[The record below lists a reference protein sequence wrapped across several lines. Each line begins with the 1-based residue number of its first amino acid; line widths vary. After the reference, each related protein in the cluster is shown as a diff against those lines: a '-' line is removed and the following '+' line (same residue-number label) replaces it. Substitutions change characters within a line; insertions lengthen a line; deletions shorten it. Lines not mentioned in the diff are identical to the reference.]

1 MTTVDITLRVNG
13 ATCTG
18 SPEARKTL
26 ADFLRDDL
34 NLTGTHVGCEHGVCG
49 ACTVIVDG
57 RAVRS
62 CLMLA
67 VQAAGSEVTTI
78 EGLAPDGGLGT
89 LQQAMWDSHSF
100 QCGFCTPGFVMQA
113 AAFLSDHPDAGEQQ
127 IREALSG
134 NICRCT
140 GYQSIIDGVL
150 LAAERTREA
159 LSEGATM
166 TAIAAERYTGASIKR
181 SEDPRILTGA
191 GRYVDDIKLPGMLHA
206 AFVRSPLAHGR
217 VLSVDVSAA
226 RTLPGVVAALTGADL
241 ETMTVPGPD
250 ALMALLSWAGPTP
263 EFTLLATD
271 KVRFMGDPVAIVI
284 AESRYLAEDGCELVE
299 VEYDDLPP
307 VMNAAFALDPSSPP
321 LFANLGDNIA
331 RPHSRSEFGDVS
343 GTFANADRIIDFH
356 IDVHRHQNVPME
368 GRACIASYD
377 AGLGVM
383 TVYAATQSVHVS
395 RIAVA
400 MRLGMEP
407 DKVRVLAGDI
417 GGSFGL
423 KIGAS
428 REELAVA
435 AASRLVG
442 QPVKWIEDRGEN
454 LTASGQAREESFDV
468 RAAVSND
475 GDLLGLDVKM
485 VIDTGSY
492 PGMGAM
498 LPATIEAMLPGPYKL
513 AALGFESTAV
523 TTNKACY
530 VAYRGPWASETF
542 VRERVLDLIAKD
554 AGLDPV
560 EIRLRNVAP
569 RTDPP
574 ALMITGRPLA
584 GVTTRESLERIG
596 QLVDFPAFRR
606 RQAEARAQGR
616 FLGIGVATFIE
627 AAPGP
632 RSPEGSSGPMGTESM
647 RLRLEEDG
655 IVALFTG
662 QMPHGQSH
670 QTTLAQIAADEF
682 GVPFEQVRIVVGD
695 TDVVPFGLTGGS
707 RSATMTGGVALHGAR
722 QLKAKVLDFAAHLM
736 EASAQDLLITDGN
749 VWVRG
754 DPASAIAVTEVARR
768 AASGQFGAGVD
779 AELEVE
785 ATFDG
790 GEGGWSGG
798 THCAIVDVDVET
810 GIVKVERYVAVED
823 CGALIN
829 PAVVEGQI
837 RGGIAQGIGAVLLE
851 RSAYGEDG
859 SFQSS
864 TFMDYL
870 MPTACDV
877 PRIEIEHLETVPLDA
892 DVNFRGVGEGGMIVA
907 PPTVVN
913 AIEDALSP
921 FGVRIYEQHL
931 PPARILELIAAAD
944 SGR

>member
-1 MTTVDITLRVNG
+1 
-13 ATCTG
+13 
-18 SPEARKTL
+18 
-26 ADFLRDDL
+26 
-34 NLTGTHVGCEHGVCG
+34 
-49 ACTVIVDG
+49 
-57 RAVRS
+57 
-62 CLMLA
+62 
-67 VQAAGSEVTTI
+67 
-78 EGLAPDGGLGT
+78 
-89 LQQAMWDSHSF
+89 
-100 QCGFCTPGFVMQA
+100 
-113 AAFLSDHPDAGEQQ
+113 
-127 IREALSG
+127 
-134 NICRCT
+134 
-140 GYQSIIDGVL
+140 
-150 LAAERTREA
+150 
-159 LSEGATM
+159 M
-166 TAIAAERYTGASIKR
+166 TAIAAERYTGARIKR

-206 AFVRSPLAHGR
+206 AFVRSPMAHAL

-226 RTLPGVVAALTGADL
+226 LALPGVVAVLTGADL
-241 ETMTVPGPD
+241 EAMTVPGPD
-250 ALMALLSWAGPTP
+250 ALMALMGWTGPTP

-271 KVRFMGDPVAIVI
+271 KVRFAGDPVAIVV
-284 AESRYLAEDGCELVE
+284 AESRALAEDGCELVE

-307 VMNAAFALDPSSPP
+307 VVDAAFALDPGSPP

-331 RPHSRSEFGDVS
+331 RPHARSEFGDVAD
-343 GTFANADRIIDFH
+343 TFASADRIIDFH

-368 GRACIASYD
+368 GRGCVASYD
-377 AGLGVM
+377 ADQGVL

-395 RIAVA
+395 RIAIA
-400 MRLGMEP
+400 MRLGIEA
-407 DKVRVLAGDI
+407 DKVRVVAGDI

-428 REELAVA
+428 REELAAA
-435 AASRLVG
+435 AASRRLG
-442 QPVKWIEDRGEN
+442 RPVKWVEDRGEN
-454 LTASGQAREESFDV
+454 LAASGQAREESFDV

-485 VIDTGSY
+485 VIDTGAY
-492 PGMGAM
+492 PGLGVTVPDTMQ
-498 LPATIEAMLPGPYKL
+498 AMLPGPYKL
-513 AALGFESTAV
+513 AALGFESTAAI
-523 TTNKACY
+523 TNKASY

-554 AGLDPV
+554 LGLDPV
-560 EIRLRNVAP
+560 EIRRRNVAP

-574 ALMITGRPLA
+574 AAMITGRPLV
-584 GVTTRESLERIG
+584 GVTSKESLERVA
-596 QLVDFPAFRR
+596 QFVDVPAFRR
-606 RQAEARAQGR
+606 RQAEARAHGR
-616 FLGIGVATFIE
+616 YLGIGVATFIE

-632 RSPEGSSGPMGTESM
+632 RSPEGPSGPMGVESM
-647 RLRLEEDG
+647 RLRLTEDG

-682 GVPFEQVRIVVGD
+682 GVPFEQVRVVVGD

-707 RSATMTGGVALHGAR
+707 RSATMTGGVTLHGAR
-722 QLKAKVLDFAAHLM
+722 QLKAKVLDFAAQLM

-754 DPASAIAVTEVARR
+754 DPASAITVTEVARR
-768 AASGQFGAGVD
+768 AASGQFDADVD
-779 AELEVE
+779 ARLEVE

-798 THCAIVDVDVET
+798 SHCAIVEVDVET
-810 GIVKVERYVAVED
+810 GIVKVERYVAAED

-851 RSAYGEDG
+851 RSAYAEDG
-859 SFQSS
+859 SFQSA

-907 PPTVVN
+907 PPTIVN

-931 PPARILELIAAAD
+931 PPARIMELIAGAD
-944 SGR
+944 RGQ

>member
-1 MTTVDITLRVNG
+1 
-13 ATCTG
+13 
-18 SPEARKTL
+18 
-26 ADFLRDDL
+26 
-34 NLTGTHVGCEHGVCG
+34 
-49 ACTVIVDG
+49 
-57 RAVRS
+57 
-62 CLMLA
+62 
-67 VQAAGSEVTTI
+67 
-78 EGLAPDGGLGT
+78 
-89 LQQAMWDSHSF
+89 
-100 QCGFCTPGFVMQA
+100 
-113 AAFLSDHPDAGEQQ
+113 
-127 IREALSG
+127 
-134 NICRCT
+134 
-140 GYQSIIDGVL
+140 
-150 LAAERTREA
+150 
-159 LSEGATM
+159 M

-181 SEDPRILTGA
+181 SEDPRILTGT

-206 AFVRSPLAHGR
+206 AFVRSPMAHAR
-217 VLSVDVSAA
+217 VLSVDVTAA
-226 RTLPGVVAALTGADL
+226 RALPGVVAVLTGAEL
-241 ETMTVPGPD
+241 EAITVPGPD
-250 ALMALLSWAGPTP
+250 ALMALMGWAGPTP

-271 KVRFMGDPVAIVI
+271 KVRLVGDPVAVVI
-284 AESRYLAEDGCELVE
+284 AESRYIAEDGCELVE

-307 VMNAAFALDPSSPP
+307 VVDAAFALDPGSPP

-331 RPHSRSEFGDVS
+331 RLHSRHEFGDVS
-343 GTFANADRIIDFH
+343 ATFAQADRVTGFH

-368 GRACIASYD
+368 GRGCVASYD
-377 AGLGVM
+377 ADSGVM
-383 TVYAATQSVHVS
+383 TMHAATQSVHVT

-400 MRLGMEP
+400 MRLGLEQ

-435 AASRLVG
+435 AASRAVG
-442 QPVKWIEDRGEN
+442 RPVKWVEDRGEN

-468 RAAVSND
+468 QAAVSND

-485 VIDTGSY
+485 VIDTGAY
-492 PGMGAM
+492 PGLGLTVPDTMQ
-498 LPATIEAMLPGPYKL
+498 AMLPGPYKL
-513 AALGFESTAV
+513 AALGFESIAAF
-523 TTNKACY
+523 TNKASY

-554 AGLDPV
+554 LGLDPV
-560 EIRLRNVAP
+560 EIRQRNVAP

-574 ALMITGRPLA
+574 ATMVTGRPLV
-584 GVTTRESLERIG
+584 GVTSMESLERVA

-616 FLGIGVATFIE
+616 YLGVGVATFIE

-632 RSPEGSSGPMGTESM
+632 RSPEGPSGPMGVESM

-682 GVPFEQVRIVVGD
+682 GVPFEQGRVVVGD

-722 QLKAKVLDFAAHLM
+722 QLKAKVLDFAAQLM

-754 DPASAIAVTEVARR
+754 DPASAISVTEVAQS
-768 AASGQFGAGVD
+768 AAAMTGPSGDGAA

-785 ATFDG
+785 ATYDG

-798 THCAIVDVDVET
+798 THCAIVDVDAET

-837 RGGIAQGIGAVLLE
+837 RGGVAQGIGAVLLE

-859 SFQSS
+859 SFQSA

-870 MPTACDV
+870 MPTACDI

-931 PPARILELIAAAD
+931 PPARILELIAERD
-944 SGR
+944 PGR

>member
-1 MTTVDITLRVNG
+1 
-13 ATCTG
+13 
-18 SPEARKTL
+18 
-26 ADFLRDDL
+26 
-34 NLTGTHVGCEHGVCG
+34 
-49 ACTVIVDG
+49 
-57 RAVRS
+57 
-62 CLMLA
+62 
-67 VQAAGSEVTTI
+67 
-78 EGLAPDGGLGT
+78 
-89 LQQAMWDSHSF
+89 
-100 QCGFCTPGFVMQA
+100 
-113 AAFLSDHPDAGEQQ
+113 
-127 IREALSG
+127 
-134 NICRCT
+134 
-140 GYQSIIDGVL
+140 
-150 LAAERTREA
+150 
-159 LSEGATM
+159 M

-181 SEDPRILTGA
+181 SEDPRILTGT

-206 AFVRSPLAHGR
+206 AFARAPMAHAR

-226 RTLPGVVAALTGADL
+226 RALPGVVAVLTGADL
-241 ETMTVPGPD
+241 EAMTVPGPD
-250 ALMALLSWAGPTP
+250 GLMALMGWAGPTP

-271 KVRFMGDPVAIVI
+271 KVRFVGDPVAIVI

-307 VMNAAFALDPSSPP
+307 VVNAAFALDPSSPP
-321 LFANLGDNIA
+321 LFANLGDNVA
-331 RPHSRSEFGDVS
+331 RPHSRNEFGDVS
-343 GTFANADRIIDFH
+343 GTFAAADRILDFH

-368 GRACIASYD
+368 GRGCVASYD
-377 AGLGVM
+377 AGQGVM
-383 TVYAATQSVHVS
+383 TLYAATQSVHVS

-400 MRLGMEP
+400 TRLGIER

-428 REELAVA
+428 REELAVS
-435 AASRLVG
+435 AASRLLG
-442 QPVKWIEDRGEN
+442 QPVKWVEDRSEN
-454 LTASGQAREESFDV
+454 LSASGQAREESFDV
-468 RAAVSND
+468 RAAVGND
-475 GDLLGLDVKM
+475 GDLLGLDARM

-492 PGMGAM
+492 PGMGM
-498 LPATIEAMLPGPYKL
+498 MVPDIMQAMLPGPYKL
-513 AALGFESTAV
+513 AALGFESTAAI
-523 TTNKACY
+523 TNKAPY

-542 VRERVLDLIAKD
+542 VRERILDLIAKD
-554 AGLDPV
+554 LGLDPV

-574 ALMITGRPLA
+574 AVMITGRPLV
-584 GVTTRESLERIG
+584 GVTSKESLERVT

-606 RQAEARAQGR
+606 RQAGARAQGR
-616 FLGIGVATFIE
+616 YLGIGVATFIE

-632 RSPEGSSGPMGTESM
+632 RSPGGPRGPMGLESM
-647 RLRLEEDG
+647 RLRLTEDG

-682 GVPFEQVRIVVGD
+682 GVPFEQVRVVVGD
-695 TDVVPFGLTGGS
+695 SDVVPFGLTGGS

-736 EASAQDLLITDGN
+736 EVSARDLLITDGN

-754 DPASAIAVTEVARR
+754 DPATAIGVSEVAGR
-768 AASGQFGAGVD
+768 AASGQFGADVD
-779 AELEVE
+779 ARLEVE

-798 THCAIVDVDVET
+798 THCAIVEIDVET

-859 SFQSS
+859 SFRSA

-913 AIEDALSP
+913 AIEDALEP

-931 PPARILELIAAAD
+931 PPARILELIAAANP
-944 SGR
+944 GR

>member
-1 MTTVDITLRVNG
+1 M
-13 ATCTG
+13 A
-18 SPEARKTL
+18 
-26 ADFLRDDL
+26 
-34 NLTGTHVGCEHGVCG
+34 
-49 ACTVIVDG
+49 
-57 RAVRS
+57 
-62 CLMLA
+62 
-67 VQAAGSEVTTI
+67 
-78 EGLAPDGGLGT
+78 
-89 LQQAMWDSHSF
+89 
-100 QCGFCTPGFVMQA
+100 
-113 AAFLSDHPDAGEQQ
+113 
-127 IREALSG
+127 
-134 NICRCT
+134 
-140 GYQSIIDGVL
+140 
-150 LAAERTREA
+150 
-159 LSEGATM
+159 
-166 TAIAAERYTGASIKR
+166 AIAAERYTGASIKR

-206 AFVRSPLAHGR
+206 AFVRSPMAHAR

-226 RTLPGVVAALTGADL
+226 RELPGVVAAFTGADM
-241 ETMTVPGPD
+241 EAMTVPGPD
-250 ALMALLSWAGPTP
+250 ALMALMGWAGPMP

-271 KVRFMGDPVAIVI
+271 KVRFVGDPVAIVV

-299 VEYDDLPP
+299 VDYEDLPP
-307 VMNAAFALDPSSPP
+307 VVDAAFALDPASPP

-331 RPHSRSEFGDVS
+331 RPHARSEFGDVS
-343 GTFANADRIIDFH
+343 ATFAGADLVTDFH

-368 GRACIASYD
+368 GRGCVASFD
-377 AGLGVM
+377 AGQGVM
-383 TVYAATQSVHVS
+383 TIYAATQSVHVTK
-395 RIAVA
+395 IAVA
-400 MRLGMEP
+400 MRLGMEQ
-407 DKVRVLAGDI
+407 DKVRAVAGDI

-428 REELAVA
+428 REELAAA
-435 AASRLVG
+435 AASRHVG
-442 QPVKWIEDRGEN
+442 RPVKWVEDRGEN
-454 LTASGQAREESFDV
+454 LSASGQAREESFDV

-498 LPATIEAMLPGPYKL
+498 VPGIVEAMFPGPYKL

-554 AGLDPV
+554 LGLDPF
-560 EIRLRNVAP
+560 EIRLRNAAP

-574 ALMITGRPLA
+574 ASMITGRPLV
-584 GVTTRESLERIG
+584 GVTTLEALERVA

-606 RQAEARAQGR
+606 RQAEARAEGR
-616 FLGIGVATFIE
+616 YLGIGVATFIE

-632 RSPEGSSGPMGTESM
+632 RTPEAGSGPMGNEFM
-647 RLRLEEDG
+647 RLQLTEDG
-655 IVALFTG
+655 IVVLFTG

-682 GVPFEQVRIVVGD
+682 GVPFEQVRVVVGD

-736 EASAQDLLITDGN
+736 EVSPQDLLITDGN

-754 DPASAIAVTEVARR
+754 DPATAIAVSEVARR
-768 AASGQFGAGVD
+768 AASGPFDGDVD
-779 AELEVE
+779 AKLEVE
-785 ATFDG
+785 AAFDG

-810 GIVKVERYVAVED
+810 GIVTVERYVAAED

-837 RGGIAQGIGAVLLE
+837 RGGVAQGIGAVLLE
-851 RSAYGEDG
+851 RSAYAEDG
-859 SFQSS
+859 SFQSA

-944 SGR
+944 LGG

>member
-1 MTTVDITLRVNG
+1 
-13 ATCTG
+13 
-18 SPEARKTL
+18 
-26 ADFLRDDL
+26 
-34 NLTGTHVGCEHGVCG
+34 
-49 ACTVIVDG
+49 
-57 RAVRS
+57 
-62 CLMLA
+62 
-67 VQAAGSEVTTI
+67 
-78 EGLAPDGGLGT
+78 
-89 LQQAMWDSHSF
+89 
-100 QCGFCTPGFVMQA
+100 
-113 AAFLSDHPDAGEQQ
+113 
-127 IREALSG
+127 
-134 NICRCT
+134 
-140 GYQSIIDGVL
+140 
-150 LAAERTREA
+150 
-159 LSEGATM
+159 M

-181 SEDPRILTGA
+181 SEDPRILTGT

-206 AFVRSPLAHGR
+206 AFVRSPLAHAR

-226 RTLPGVVAALTGADL
+226 RALPGVAAVLTGADT
-241 ETMTVPGPD
+241 EAMMVPGPD
-250 ALMALLSWAGPTP
+250 SLAALMGWQGPTP

-271 KVRFMGDPVAIVI
+271 KVRLVGDPVAVVI

-307 VMNAAFALDPSSPP
+307 VVNAAFALDPSSPP

-331 RPHSRSEFGDVS
+331 RPHSRSEFGDVP
-343 GTFANADRIIDFH
+343 GTFENADRIMDFH

-377 AGLGVM
+377 AGLGAM
-383 TVYAATQSVHVS
+383 TVYAATQSVQLT
-395 RIAVA
+395 RNIFAT
-400 MRLGMEP
+400 RLGIEP
-407 DKVRVLAGDI
+407 GKVRVLAGDI

-428 REELAVA
+428 REELAVG
-435 AASRLVG
+435 AASRHVG
-442 QPVKWIEDRGEN
+442 RPVKWVEDRGEN
-454 LTASGQAREESFDV
+454 LTVSGQAREESFDV
-468 RAAVSND
+468 RAAVSDD

-485 VIDTGSY
+485 VVDTGSY
-492 PGMGAM
+492 PAMGMM
-498 LPATIEAMLPGPYKL
+498 VPDIMQAMLPGPYRL
-513 AALGFESTAV
+513 EALGFESTAAI
-523 TTNKACY
+523 TNKAPY

-554 AGLDPV
+554 LGLDPV
-560 EIRLRNVAP
+560 EIRLRNFAL

-574 ALMITGRPLA
+574 AMMITGRPLV
-584 GVTTRESLERIG
+584 GVTSKESLGRVA
-596 QLVDFPAFRR
+596 QLVDVPAFRR
-606 RQAEARAQGR
+606 RQAEAQARGR
-616 FLGIGVATFIE
+616 YLGIGVATFIE

-632 RSPEGSSGPMGTESM
+632 REPEGSGPMGLESM

-655 IVALFTG
+655 IVAVFTG

-682 GVPFEQVRIVVGD
+682 GVPFEQVRVVVGD

-707 RSATMTGGVALHGAR
+707 RSATMTGGVTLHGAR

-736 EASAQDLLITDGN
+736 EASAQDLVITDGN

-754 DPASAIAVTEVARR
+754 DPESAITVAEVARR
-768 AASGQFGAGVD
+768 AASGPFGADVD
-779 AELEVE
+779 AKLEVE

-798 THCAIVDVDVET
+798 THCAIVEVDVET
-810 GIVKVERYVAVED
+810 GIVKVERYVAAED

-837 RGGIAQGIGAVLLE
+837 RGGVAQGIGAVLLE
-851 RSAYGEDG
+851 RSAYAEDG
-859 SFQSS
+859 NFQSA

-907 PPTVVN
+907 PPTIVN

-931 PPARILELIAAAD
+931 PPARILELIAAT
-944 SGR
+944 R

>member
-1 MTTVDITLRVNG
+1 
-13 ATCTG
+13 
-18 SPEARKTL
+18 
-26 ADFLRDDL
+26 
-34 NLTGTHVGCEHGVCG
+34 
-49 ACTVIVDG
+49 
-57 RAVRS
+57 
-62 CLMLA
+62 
-67 VQAAGSEVTTI
+67 
-78 EGLAPDGGLGT
+78 
-89 LQQAMWDSHSF
+89 
-100 QCGFCTPGFVMQA
+100 
-113 AAFLSDHPDAGEQQ
+113 
-127 IREALSG
+127 
-134 NICRCT
+134 
-140 GYQSIIDGVL
+140 
-150 LAAERTREA
+150 
-159 LSEGATM
+159 M

-181 SEDPRILTGA
+181 SEDPRILTGT

-206 AFVRSPLAHGR
+206 AFVRSPVAHAH
-217 VLSVDVSAA
+217 VLSVDASAA
-226 RTLPGVVAALTGADL
+226 RALPGVAAVLTGADL
-241 ETMTVPGPD
+241 EAMTVPGPD
-250 ALMALLSWAGPTP
+250 ALMSLMGWAGPTP

-271 KVRFMGDPVAIVI
+271 KVRLVGDPVAVVI

-299 VEYDDLPP
+299 VEYDALPA
-307 VMNAAFALDPSSPP
+307 VVNAPFALDPSSPP
-321 LFANLGDNIA
+321 LFVNLGDNIS
-331 RPHSRSEFGDVS
+331 RPHSRNEFGDVA
-343 GTFANADRIIDFH
+343 GTFARADRVVDFH

-368 GRACIASYD
+368 GRGCVASWD
-377 AGLGVM
+377 ADLGAL
-383 TVYAATQSVHVS
+383 TVYAATQSVHVT
-395 RIAVA
+395 RNGVA
-400 MRLGMEP
+400 ARRGLEG

-435 AASRLVG
+435 AASRHLG
-442 QPVKWIEDRGEN
+442 RPVKWVEDRGEN
-454 LTASGQAREESFDV
+454 LIASGHAREESFDV

-475 GDLLGLDVKM
+475 GDLLGLDVK
-485 VIDTGSY
+485 VIIDTGAY
-492 PGMGAM
+492 PGMGMGAM
-498 LPATIEAMLPGPYKL
+498 VPDIMQAMLPGPYKL

-523 TTNKACY
+523 ITNKATY

-554 AGLDPV
+554 LGLDPV
-560 EIRLRNVAP
+560 EIRLRNIAA

-574 ALMITGRPLA
+574 ASMITGRPLV
-584 GVTTRESLERIG
+584 GVTTIEALERVV
-596 QLVDFPAFRR
+596 QLVDLPAFRR
-606 RQAEARAQGR
+606 RQAQARAQGR
-616 FLGIGVATFIE
+616 YLGIGLATFIE

-632 RSPEGSSGPMGTESM
+632 RGPDGALGSESM

-682 GVPFEQVRIVVGD
+682 GVPFEQVRVVVGD
-695 TDVVPFGLTGGS
+695 SDVVPFGLTGGS

-722 QLKAKVLDFAAHLM
+722 ELKAKVLDFAAHLI
-736 EASAQDLLITDGN
+736 EVSAQDLLITDGN

-754 DPASAIAVTEVARR
+754 DPASAIAVSEVARQ
-768 AASGQFGAGVD
+768 AASGQFGADVD
-779 AELEVE
+779 AALEVE
-785 ATFDG
+785 ATYDG

-798 THCAIVDVDVET
+798 THCAIVEVDAET
-810 GIVKVERYVAVED
+810 GIVKVERYIAVED

-837 RGGIAQGIGAVLLE
+837 RGGVAQGIGAVLLE

-859 SFQSS
+859 SFQSA

-877 PRIEIEHLETVPLDA
+877 PRIEIEHLQTVPLDA

-931 PPARILELIAAAD
+931 PPARILELI
-944 SGR
+944 GRAN

>member
-1 MTTVDITLRVNG
+1 
-13 ATCTG
+13 
-18 SPEARKTL
+18 
-26 ADFLRDDL
+26 
-34 NLTGTHVGCEHGVCG
+34 
-49 ACTVIVDG
+49 
-57 RAVRS
+57 
-62 CLMLA
+62 
-67 VQAAGSEVTTI
+67 
-78 EGLAPDGGLGT
+78 
-89 LQQAMWDSHSF
+89 
-100 QCGFCTPGFVMQA
+100 
-113 AAFLSDHPDAGEQQ
+113 
-127 IREALSG
+127 
-134 NICRCT
+134 
-140 GYQSIIDGVL
+140 
-150 LAAERTREA
+150 
-159 LSEGATM
+159 M

-206 AFVRSPLAHGR
+206 AFVRSPLAHAL
-217 VLSVDVSAA
+217 VLSVDAEAA
-226 RTLPGVVAALTGADL
+226 RALPGVVAVLTGADL

-250 ALMALLSWAGPTP
+250 ALMALLGWAGPTP

-271 KVRFMGDPVAIVI
+271 KVRLVGDPVAVVV
-284 AESRYLAEDGCELVE
+284 AESRYVAEDGCDLVE

-307 VMNAAFALDPSSPP
+307 VVTAAFALDPSSPP

-331 RPHSRSEFGDVS
+331 RPHSRTEFGDVS
-343 GTFANADRIIDFH
+343 GTFEDADRVIDFH

-368 GRACIASYD
+368 GRGCVASYD
-377 AGLGVM
+377 ADLGVL
-383 TVYAATQSVHVS
+383 TVYAATQSVHVT
-395 RIAVA
+395 RLAVA
-400 MRLGMEP
+400 ARLGMTP

-442 QPVKWIEDRGEN
+442 RPVKWVEDRGEN

-485 VIDTGSY
+485 IIDTGSY
-492 PGMGAM
+492 PALGVTVPDIMQ
-498 LPATIEAMLPGPYKL
+498 AMLPGPYKL
-513 AALGFESTAV
+513 AALGFESTAAI
-523 TTNKACY
+523 TNKAPY

-554 AGLDPV
+554 LGLDPV
-560 EIRLRNVAP
+560 QIRLRNVAP

-574 ALMITGRPLA
+574 ALMITGRPLV
-584 GVTTRESLERIG
+584 GVTSRESLERVAE
-596 QLVDFPAFRR
+596 LVDFPAFRR
-606 RQAEARAQGR
+606 RQAQARAQGR
-616 FLGIGVATFIE
+616 YLGIGVATFIE

-632 RSPEGSSGPMGTESM
+632 RSPEGPSGPMGLESM

-682 GVPFEQVRIVVGD
+682 GVPFEQVRVVVGD
-695 TDVVPFGLTGGS
+695 SDVVPFGLTGGS

-736 EASAQDLLITDGN
+736 EASAQDLLITDGH

-754 DPASAIAVTEVARR
+754 DPASAIAVSEVAQS
-768 AASGQFGAGVD
+768 AASGQFGDDVD
-779 AELEVE
+779 ATLEVQ

-798 THCAIVDVDVET
+798 THCAIVEVDVET
-810 GIVKVERYVAVED
+810 GLVKVERYVAAED

-837 RGGIAQGIGAVLLE
+837 RGGVAQGIGAVLLE
-851 RSAYGEDG
+851 RSAYAEDG
-859 SFQSS
+859 NFQSS

-907 PPTVVN
+907 PPTIVN
-913 AIEDALSP
+913 AIEDALAP

-931 PPARILELIAAAD
+931 PPARILELIAEAD
-944 SGR
+944 PRP

>member
-1 MTTVDITLRVNG
+1 MAG
-13 ATCTG
+13 
-18 SPEARKTL
+18 
-26 ADFLRDDL
+26 
-34 NLTGTHVGCEHGVCG
+34 
-49 ACTVIVDG
+49 IV
-57 RAVRS
+57 
-62 CLMLA
+62 
-67 VQAAGSEVTTI
+67 
-78 EGLAPDGGLGT
+78 
-89 LQQAMWDSHSF
+89 
-100 QCGFCTPGFVMQA
+100 
-113 AAFLSDHPDAGEQQ
+113 
-127 IREALSG
+127 
-134 NICRCT
+134 
-140 GYQSIIDGVL
+140 
-150 LAAERTREA
+150 
-159 LSEGATM
+159 
-166 TAIAAERYTGASIKR
+166 AERYTGASIKR

-206 AFVRSPLAHGR
+206 AFVRSPLAHAR
-217 VLSVDVSAA
+217 VVSIDVSAA
-226 RTLPGVVAALTGADL
+226 RALPGVVAAFTGADL

-250 ALMALLSWAGPTP
+250 ALMALLGWAGPTP

-271 KVRFMGDPVAIVI
+271 KVRFVGDPVAIVI

-299 VEYDDLPP
+299 VDYDGLPP
-307 VMNAAFALDPSSPP
+307 VANAAFALDPGSPP

-331 RPHSRSEFGDVS
+331 RTRSRKEFGDVS
-343 GTFANADRIIDFH
+343 ATFANADRVMDFH

-368 GRACIASYD
+368 GRGCVASYD
-377 AGLGVM
+377 ADLGVM
-383 TVYAATQSVHVS
+383 TIHAATQSVHVS
-395 RIAVA
+395 KIAVA
-400 MRLGMEP
+400 MRLGMEQ

-435 AASRLVG
+435 ASSRDLG
-442 QPVKWIEDRGEN
+442 RPVKWVEDRGEN

-468 RAAVSND
+468 RAAVSNN
-475 GDLLGLDVKM
+475 GDLLGLDVKA
-485 VIDTGSY
+485 VVDTGSY

-498 LPATIEAMLPGPYKL
+498 VPDIMEAMLPGPYKI

-523 TTNKACY
+523 TTNKASY

-542 VRERVLDLIAKD
+542 VRERVLDLIAKEL
-554 AGLDPV
+554 GLDPL
-560 EIRLRNVAP
+560 EIRLRNAAP

-574 ALMITGRPLA
+574 ASMITGRPLV
-584 GVTTRESLERIG
+584 GVTTRESLERVAH
-596 QLVDFPAFRR
+596 LVDVTAFRR
-606 RQAEARAQGR
+606 RQAEARARGR
-616 FLGIGVATFIE
+616 YLGIGVATFIE

-632 RSPEGSSGPMGTESM
+632 REPGGPSGPMGMESM

-655 IVALFTG
+655 IVVLFTG

-682 GVPFEQVRIVVGD
+682 GVPFEQVRVVVGD
-695 TDVVPFGLTGGS
+695 TDIVPFGLTGGS

-722 QLKAKVLDFAAHLM
+722 QLKVKVLDFASNLM

-754 DPASAIAVTEVARR
+754 DPASAIAVSEVARR
-768 AASGQFGAGVD
+768 AASGEFGSGVD
-779 AELEVE
+779 ANLEVD
-785 ATFDG
+785 AAFDG

-798 THCAIVDVDVET
+798 SHCAIVEVDVET
-810 GIVKVERYVAVED
+810 GLVTVDRYVVAED

-837 RGGIAQGIGAVLLE
+837 RGRSVSLRASARSLLE
-851 RSAYGEDG
+851 RSAYDEDG
-859 SFQSS
+859 NCQSA

-870 MPTACDV
+870 LPTACDI
-877 PRIEIEHLETVPLDA
+877 PRIEIEHLQTVPLDA

-907 PPTVVN
+907 PPTMVN

-921 FGVRIYEQHL
+921 FGVRIHEQHL

-944 SGR
+944 SSQ